1 MFHKHTLIFN
11 NAAIIHSQ
19 LTLLLHSKL
28 DLELMFV
35 SILQN
40 DKPVKTLMY
49 MEAVLSFIQC
59 GYAMEK
65 EAISEPSLIQ
75 KMYMQT
81 FNLIT

>member
-1 MFHKHTLIFN
+1 
-11 NAAIIHSQ
+11 
-19 LTLLLHSKL
+19 
-28 DLELMFV
+28 
-35 SILQN
+35 
-40 DKPVKTLMY
+40 MY